1 LNALNVRVQDS
12 LVEQTQ
18 WTKVI
23 KRYVRMAKK
32 AGIDSTHR
40 KFAIERWVHRK
51 HGREGTLIVRE
62 WEVMKAFTSGG
73 CLFCGS
79 KDQITMEHMRP
90 KAIGGGF
97 TKENIV
103 PACRRCNNVR
113 GNTFNASRELFI
125 AIELERKY
133 ERGWLTS

>member
-1 LNALNVRVQDS
+1 M
-12 LVEQTQ
+12 EQTQ
-18 WTKVI
+18 WTKVV

-32 AGIDSTHR
+32 AGIDSAHR

-51 HGREGTLIVRE
+51 HGREGTLTVRE
-62 WEVMKAFTSGG
+62 WEIMKAFTNGG

-79 KDQITMEHMRP
+79 TERITMEHMRP

-103 PACRRCNNVR
+103 PACHRCNNVR
-113 GNTFNASRELFI
+113 GNTFNASQALFV
-125 AIELERKY
+125 AIELERTHKR
-133 ERGWLTS
+133 EWLNT